1 MHTGL
6 TTPSLLHLAPHHLGK
21 PPSDSHLMILRAVPR
36 RSKEIRCIRHGMAIS
51 EHADD
56 GVLCN
61 RDEVL
66 LAFHPHLEIM
76 GGMIGLSRPVVV
88 LILTLVSR
96 SVAACVHLLMSAWV
110 FLWHAVHDGY
120 LGNVPPRRLQV
131 HGLLDQ
137 QCQQHLAKTFAREKR

>member
-36 RSKEIRCIRHGMAIS
+36 RSKEIRCIRHGMANS
-51 EHADD
+51 EHVDD
-56 GVLCN
+56 GVSCN

-66 LAFHPHLEIM
+66 LAFNHHHEIM
-76 GGMIGLSRPVVV
+76 GGIICLGRPLVV
-88 LILTLVSR
+88 LVLTLVSR